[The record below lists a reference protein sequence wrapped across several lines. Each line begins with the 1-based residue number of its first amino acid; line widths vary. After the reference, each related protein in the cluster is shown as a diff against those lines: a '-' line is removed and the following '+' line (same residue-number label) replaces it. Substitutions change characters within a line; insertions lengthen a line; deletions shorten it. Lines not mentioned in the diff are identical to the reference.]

1 MNMMKRTWIFLSV
14 VTMLLASVSRADAAF
29 FQMKD
34 GSFYD
39 PSTGLAAP
47 TAESLAQLIAEKQGI
62 PITVTSTP
70 VIVASPTELTPP
82 SAVAPAPAA
91 DQFALKQAMVTAR
104 TFLQAQIDA
113 AKKPT
118 PTYATTDTDWR
129 QVTLAVWSKSQNIV
143 QYVDIDKKG
152 TQVRLRAGFA
162 TPIVTVSNGV
172 NSAYRFKD
180 PESVVVA
187 VRYPLYNDVGTAK
200 KKKFEIQEVVY
211 SPYSSAIHTPEMVA
225 LGKSLMDGYE
235 AQVYGFL
242 RDHAVP
248 SRGMPDKLL
257 ADVLDPATA
266 RSVFLIEHADAKE
279 LEVSPNTVVERFY
292 VTLAAN
298 EKDVYAYSK
307 SSAGALGLAQFMPAT
322 YKSLVKIRPEL
333 GLMPGFEA
341 GMRDPVN
348 AMKAEVGYLD
358 YLIAALPDKV
368 QRSTELSQ
376 LHEFA
381 VGAYNGGP
389 ARVSQAVAEWE
400 QILDGSRAKRVTSL
414 TQQSNALTA
423 TASSLKKKILAEE
436 DPDIWKPMQK
446 KLNATRIELAK
457 VTNQLAT
464 LKKSTLKKET
474 VDYILK
480 YRFALEWFEK
490 ERAAVASVP
499 ATTVASL

>member
-1 MNMMKRTWIFLSV
+1 
-14 VTMLLASVSRADAAF
+14 
-29 FQMKD
+29 
-34 GSFYD
+34 
-39 PSTGLAAP
+39 
-47 TAESLAQLIAEKQGI
+47 
-62 PITVTSTP
+62 
-70 VIVASPTELTPP
+70 
-82 SAVAPAPAA
+82 
-91 DQFALKQAMVTAR
+91 
-104 TFLQAQIDA
+104 
-113 AKKPT
+113 
-118 PTYATTDTDWR
+118 
-129 QVTLAVWSKSQNIV
+129 
-143 QYVDIDKKG
+143 
-152 TQVRLRAGFA
+152 
-162 TPIVTVSNGV
+162 
-172 NSAYRFKD
+172 
-180 PESVVVA
+180 
-187 VRYPLYNDVGTAK
+187 
-200 KKKFEIQEVVY
+200 
-211 SPYSSAIHTPEMVA
+211 
-225 LGKSLMDGYE
+225 
-235 AQVYGFL
+235 
-242 RDHAVP
+242 
-248 SRGMPDKLL
+248 
-257 ADVLDPATA
+257 
-266 RSVFLIEHADAKE
+266 
-279 LEVSPNTVVERFY
+279 
-292 VTLAAN
+292 
-298 EKDVYAYSK
+298 
-307 SSAGALGLAQFMPAT
+307 
-322 YKSLVKIRPEL
+322 
-333 GLMPGFEA
+333 
-341 GMRDPVN
+341 MRDPVN